1 MHDELQQVVAVDG
14 AVAEADAVLVPV
26 RVKATTADLHDRAGP
41 AQRRQGV
48 GSDLP
53 GHCRR
58 VIQRVI
64 KAAGCDVQASIGGA
78 GISRTQ
84 RVELLD

>member
-1 MHDELQQVVAVDG
+1 MRDEPQQVIAVDG
-14 AVAEADAVLVPV
+14 AVAEADAMLVPV
-26 RVKATTADLHDRAGP
+26 RVQATTADLHDRAGP

-53 GHCRR
+53 GYRR
-58 VIQRVI
+58 GVIQCVI

-78 GISRTQ
+78 GVGRTQ